1 MTDPNAMTKIKVA
14 IIGASGYA
22 GLELVRLLARHPGCE
37 LAALASLEYPGRPFS
52 QVFPALAGIVDLP
65 FSQDPTPENITAV
78 AEVVF
83 TAVPH
88 QTAMGMIPRYL
99 ELGCKV
105 VDLSADFRFRDVSL
119 YEKWYQAHT
128 AAELLSETVYGLP
141 ELHREEVRRA
151 RLVGNPGCYPT
162 GVILGLAPLAKA
174 GLLAPDSVIADCKSG
189 ASGAGRQALLGLS
202 FCEVNDGFRA
212 YKVLEH
218 RHTPEME
225 QELSLLAGKPVKV
238 TFTPHLV
245 PMSRGILGTLYA
257 SLTEPRSETDLRE
270 LYGKFYQ
277 GHPFVRLHP
286 AGRLP
291 DTRDVRGANFCDLA
305 LRVDEGSRRVIVI
318 SAIDNLTKG
327 AAGQAV
333 HNFNLMAGFPETM
346 GLEVVPFIP

>member
-1 MTDPNAMTKIKVA
+1 MNKIKVA
-14 IIGASGYA
+14 VIGASGYA
-22 GLELVRLLARHPGCE
+22 GLELVRLLVRHPGCE
-37 LAALASLEYPGRPFS
+37 LAALTSLEYPGRPFS
-52 QVFPALAGIVDLP
+52 QIFPALAGIVDLP
-65 FSQDPTPENITAV
+65 FSPDPAPEKIAAA

-99 ELGCKV
+99 ALGCRV
-105 VDLSADFRFRDVSL
+105 VDLSADFRFSDVSL
-119 YEKWYQAHT
+119 YEQWYQAHT
-128 AAELLSETVYGLP
+128 APELCTETVYGLP

-174 GLLAPDSVIADCKSG
+174 GLLVPDSVIADCKSG
-189 ASGAGRQALLGLS
+189 ASGAGRQALLGIS

-225 QELSLLAGKPVKV
+225 QELSRLAGKPVNV
-238 TFTPHLV
+238 TFIPHLV

-257 SLTEPRSETDLRE
+257 NLTEPRSEGDLRE
-270 LYGKFYQ
+270 LYLKFYE

-286 AGRLP
+286 AGTLP
-291 DTRDVRGANFCDLA
+291 DTRDVRGSNFCDLA
-305 LRVDEGSRRVIVI
+305 LRVDRKGRRVIVL

-333 HNFNLMAGFPETM
+333 QNFNLMAGFPETL
-346 GLEVVPFIP
+346 GLETAPFLP

>member
-1 MTDPNAMTKIKVA
+1 
-14 IIGASGYA
+14 
-22 GLELVRLLARHPGCE
+22 
-37 LAALASLEYPGRPFS
+37 LEYPGRPFS

-65 FSQDPTPENITAV
+65 FSQDPTPEKIAAV

-99 ELGCKV
+99 DLGCKV

-128 AAELLSETVYGLP
+128 APELLAETVYGLP
-141 ELHREEVRRA
+141 ELHRDEVRKT

-174 GLLAPDSVIADCKSG
+174 GLLVPDSVIADCKSG
-189 ASGAGRQALLGLS
+189 ASGAGRQALLGIA

-225 QELSLLAGKPVKV
+225 QELSLLAGTPVRV

-257 SLTEPRSETDLRE
+257 NLTEPRSEDDLRE
-270 LYGKFYQ
+270 LYRKFYQ

-305 LRVDEGSRRVIVI
+305 VRVAEGGRRVIVI

-346 GLEVVPFIP
+346 GLDLVPFIP

>member
-1 MTDPNAMTKIKVA
+1 MKKIKVA
-14 IIGASGYA
+14 VIGASGYA

-37 LAALASLEYPGRPFS
+37 LVGLASLEYPGRPFS

-65 FSQDPTPENITAV
+65 FSQDQTPEKVAAA

-88 QTAMGMIPRYL
+88 QTAMGMIPRFL
-99 ELGCKV
+99 ALGCKV
-105 VDLSADFRFRDVSL
+105 VDLSADFRFRDVHL
-119 YEKWYQAHT
+119 YEKWYQEHT
-128 AAELLSETVYGLP
+128 APELNAEAVYGLP
-141 ELHREEVRRA
+141 ELYRDEIKLA

-174 GLLAPDSVIADCKSG
+174 GLLTPDSVIADCKSG
-189 ASGAGRQALLGLS
+189 TSGAGRQALLGIS

-212 YKVLEH
+212 YKVMEH

-225 QELSLLAGKPVKV
+225 QELSLLAGQPVRV

-257 SLTEPRSETDLRE
+257 DLTEPKSEADLRG
-270 LYGKFYQ
+270 LYEKFYQ
-277 GHPFVRLHP
+277 GHPFVRLLP
-286 AGRLP
+286 AGAFP
-291 DTRDVRGANFCDLA
+291 DTRNVRGANFCDLG
-305 LRVDEGSRRVIVI
+305 LKVDAEGRRVIVI

-333 HNFNLMAGFPETM
+333 HNFNLMMGFPETT
-346 GLEVVPFIP
+346 GLETPPFIP